1 VQVEVVVPG
10 VSEHGLPVKLPL
22 ADPFEKLT
30 VPPGADFV
38 PEPVSDTTTVQVVD
52 WLIATVAGEQ
62 PVTEVDVPRLVT
74 VNPEPVASLLPACT
88 ESVGV

>member
-1 VQVEVVVPG
+1 
-10 VSEHGLPVKLPL
+10 LPVKLPL

-38 PEPVSDTTTVQVVD
+38 PEPVSDTTTVQVMD

-62 PVTEVDVPRLVT
+62 PVTEVEVDRAATPTLV
-74 VNPEPVASLLPACT
+74 PVASLLPPCT